1 MTADIL
7 FPNVEFFGSP
17 SGQRIRVAL
26 GEKFQVQLNDY
37 GPGTIT
43 WATTNDP
50 SLAVSQLDV
59 NVVEIKAEATGSSEV
74 QVQIERRVDHYI
86 TVEVFNPAEATSL
99 GLKTQ
104 EPVNK

>member
-1 MTADIL
+1 
-7 FPNVEFFGSP
+7 
-17 SGQRIRVAL
+17 
-26 GEKFQVQLNDY
+26 
-37 GPGTIT
+37 
-43 WATTNDP
+43 
-50 SLAVSQLDV
+50 
-59 NVVEIKAEATGSSEV
+59 VVEIKAEATGISEV